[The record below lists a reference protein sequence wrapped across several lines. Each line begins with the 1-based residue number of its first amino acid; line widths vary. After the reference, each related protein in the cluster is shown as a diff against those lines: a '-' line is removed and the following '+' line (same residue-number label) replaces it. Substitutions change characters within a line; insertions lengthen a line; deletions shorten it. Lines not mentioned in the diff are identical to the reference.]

1 MRLIGQRVIL
11 RQPAAA
17 DDGFIL
23 SCENNR
29 ENWAFSQRTEVLSA
43 SDLREFRNN
52 TRDFFSDGQLRLLIT
67 LHDNRRAGIVDL
79 FAYLP
84 GERRAEVGIL
94 VFPEELR
101 RLGLASESLNLLCQY
116 AFGVLRLSA
125 LQARVQQDNHA
136 SRMLFM
142 KSGFEPATIKD
153 SQPIIQLQK
162 LPS

>member
-11 RQPAAA
+11 RPPGAA
-17 DDGFIL
+17 DDDFIL

-29 ENWAFSQRTEVLSA
+29 DHWAFSQRTEALSA

-84 GERRAEVGIL
+84 EERHAEVGML
-94 VFPEELR
+94 VFPAELR

-116 AFGVLRLSA
+116 AFSVLQLSA
-125 LQARVQQDNHA
+125 LQARVQHDNHA
-136 SRMLFM
+136 SRMLFI
-142 KSGFEPATIKD
+142 KSGFEPAPTND
-153 SQPIIQLQK
+153 SQPFIQLQK
-162 LPS
+162 LSS